1 MILRIAARPL
11 NNRARSCNLSA
22 DYCTPTARRTSGKRL
37 LGVKRNAVQPACMR
51 FNSSRPCCRN
61 SRVSFA
67 WLAPRLQGVYYR
79 GQMGS
84 GAGYEGYKDALKFFQ
99 QAISEDQKFRASLFE
114 TGRDL
119 RCCVRLAAERDPG
132 SCGYEGET
140 SSYSGRPG
148 CNPTNT
154 LNGLWVSHWPAYR
167 SFHSHGFRHLV
178 VSGRP

>member
-1 MILRIAARPL
+1 MFALQSDVAAAIVEPI
-11 NNRARSCNLSA
+11 RAETVSA
-22 DYCTPTARRTSGKRL
+22 ESVPRK
-37 LGVKRNAVQPACMR
+37 V
-51 FNSSRPCCRN
+51 
-61 SRVSFA
+61 
-67 WLAPRLQGVYYR
+67 LASPNPHALEAYLQGVYYR